1 MCTLP
6 QELPRVHAGVKNAN
20 GIYRFPRIYIQ
31 ELHSAE
37 LPSESTHESTDASA
51 TSQVPHVLRNPLQS
65 PRTSQRLIKT
75 LHLKFPMYSGTPCRV
90 YARAKRYKR
99 YISSSP
105 WTEELPSESTHELTD
120 TNHTSSPR
128 TQELPANHAR
138 VKWYCTPEVPCVCR
152 NLL

>member
-105 WTEELPSESTHELTD
+105 C
-120 TNHTSSPR
+120 
-128 TQELPANHAR
+128 TQELPAESMHEPKTDTNGASQ
-138 VKWYCTPEVPCVCR
+138 VPRGLR
-152 NLL
+152 NSLVSPRTS